1 MNELLSRVGCEKEV
15 KFEMDGERRLVWCV
29 GWCVLGVV
37 RKS

>member
-15 KFEMDGERRLVWCV
+15 KFGNRRIAKV
-29 GWCVLGVV
+29 GGVSWVGALGVV